1 MGDQRS
7 HDYSNKFKA
16 SIKEAKDV
24 VNKKNNEIEVEKA
37 NTMSYNASHSYSL
50 AERRAFSSWINQ
62 HLSTD
67 PDCKDHIPID
77 VDTEKLFNSLEDGIV
92 LCKAINCAKPN
103 TIDERV
109 LNKKN
114 LNIFKKRE
122 NLILGL
128 NSALSL
134 GCKIVNIRPED
145 LSAGVPHLIL
155 GLLWQIIRHALL
167 KNISLSKNVD
177 IMSLLKPGESIA
189 DLENMTPE
197 NILMRW
203 VNHHLSRGEK
213 GGALIWDGNHNALSS
228 NTSGDFVSNF
238 GNDLSNSVAYINLI
252 NQIGGKD
259 FSKLGAKAIKIKDNL
274 ERAGAMLKM
283 AEKIGVKPIITAN
296 DVVHGDEKL
305 NMAFLATLFNS
316 HNALD
321 KNDLDEEILE
331 QLDIQDLENA
341 LEEIEESREEETFRN
356 WVNSLDVKPI
366 SKSMSSNVNHL
377 YNDLRDGLYLLKIE
391 DEVKP
396 GVVNWSRVH
405 KSYDRWQKHM
415 KCMENCSY
423 AVQLAQDKLK
433 YSLVGINGANIYEMD
448 RTRTLAKGGKSSRVN
463 NFKEKDLALAVI
475 DICDILSPGSVD
487 YSLVHQGD
495 DKWLS
500 PENRLDNALLA
511 INLSRKIGAK
521 IYASPMDLVEGKL
534 KMILTIFVGLMSKS
548 FENGNQ
554 NGAIHDLNEPFPPIP
569 AQFR

>member
-1 MGDQRS
+1 LLNSEMKTLFVETLKRLHGEVCLDEIYSLFSSIQFNNGTIDTKLLKSVDHQLPQGHLNIGQITINKENIAVPASNLKKAPSCELLDQLDADDMDKGILLYNLDEYGKRIFEKLSKLTDSGLEINEEDKVTIAEAFSEIDEDQTGGVSESKLDNLFKSCRRELPGYELRKIIDSRENHNEPISLNEFAQFYIDQRS

-67 PDCKDHIPID
+67 PDCKEHIPID

-177 IMSLLKPGESIA
+177 IMALLKPGESIA

-259 FSKLGAKAIKIKDNL
+259 LNKLGAKAIKIKDNL

-296 DVVHGDEKL
+296 DVIHGDEKL

-316 HNALD
+316 VSQTVTS
-321 KNDLDEEILE
+321 I
-331 QLDIQDLENA
+331 
-341 LEEIEESREEETFRN
+341 
-356 WVNSLDVKPI
+356 
-366 SKSMSSNVNHL
+366 
-377 YNDLRDGLYLLKIE
+377 LYL
-391 DEVKP
+391 
-396 GVVNWSRVH
+396 RV
-405 KSYDRWQKHM
+405 
-415 KCMENCSY
+415 
-423 AVQLAQDKLK
+423 L
-433 YSLVGINGANIYEMD
+433 I
-448 RTRTLAKGGKSSRVN
+448 
-463 NFKEKDLALAVI
+463 
-475 DICDILSPGSVD
+475 
-487 YSLVHQGD
+487 
-495 DKWLS
+495 
-500 PENRLDNALLA
+500 
-511 INLSRKIGAK
+511 
-521 IYASPMDLVEGKL
+521 
-534 KMILTIFVGLMSKS
+534 
-548 FENGNQ
+548 
-554 NGAIHDLNEPFPPIP
+554 
-569 AQFR
+569 